1 MQYPISIC
9 FTDMFGL
16 SVYYT
21 IWLLLGLTTTV
32 TTDNFRKYD
41 VKERKQIQIDIVFPV
56 LVIAAKWRKYMIHIY
71 TASNQLDL
79 VVQVNT

>member
-1 MQYPISIC
+1 MQYPSSIC
-9 FTDMFGL
+9 FTGTFGL
-16 SVYYT
+16 SMYYT
-21 IWLLLGLTTTV
+21 IWLLLGFTTTI

-41 VKERKQIQIDIVFPV
+41 VKERKEIQIDIVFPV

>member
-1 MQYPISIC
+1 MQYPSSIC
-9 FTDMFGL
+9 FTGTFGL
-16 SVYYT
+16 SMYYT
-21 IWLLLGLTTTV
+21 IWLLLGFTTAI

-41 VKERKQIQIDIVFPV
+41 VKERKEIQIDIVFPV